1 MTWNIARQDCCTLHC
16 PFGRAMAASQPDKS
30 VALGSVCYCSA
41 PGSYSLRSWASLVI
55 TDPIHKTSN
64 QWDSQQPLIEQ
75 TRATL
80 LPHPFATYL
89 FSVRGMTAELRLLAP
104 SVMLGIV
111 HHIVASHLISSQRFY
126 RWTAGTRD
134 EPAPPRSE
142 KHSFPVLNHW
152 CQFFAKHLPAALS
165 SRSSPTP
172 CFPRLSIKADQSLC
186 FQPSQAFC
194 LHFICR

>member
-111 HHIVASHLISSQRFY
+111 HLIVASHLISSQRFY

-142 KHSFPVLNHW
+142 KHSFPVLN
-152 CQFFAKHLPAALS
+152 QVTANFSVDVNSFFG
-165 SRSSPTP
+165 PTDNAP
-172 CFPRLSIKADQSLC
+172 DYYVFTGFGYR
-186 FQPSQAFC
+186 F
-194 LHFICR
+194 